1 MAIDITR
8 IRNVGFVG
16 HGGVGKTSLVEALLF
31 RTGMTTRL
39 GKVDDG
45 TATTDFDPEE
55 VKRSISIN
63 IGVAHCDYRDHR
75 FHLVDMPGYGDFV
88 AEAGPGLRV
97 VEGAIIVVDAV
108 AGVEVQTEKV
118 SRYAQEYNLPRLVF
132 VNRMD
137 RERADFD
144 RAIESVQR
152 RLKGRFVPLHV
163 PIGQESAFRGLVD
176 VLKHRGFVLGAA
188 PGKVDEI
195 DVPAELADTVRDARE
210 KLVEAV
216 AETDDDLLARYL
228 EEGTLDDAE
237 VVKAL
242 RAAIAAGKLV
252 PVICGSAT
260 KAIGMRS
267 LLDLVIDSFPS
278 PADRAAI
285 EGVDPRSKEA
295 VTRAPSTKEPFTA
308 LVFKTLTDPHVG
320 KLTLFRVFA
329 GSLGGNAQVYNPARE
344 ARERVGQV
352 ALLQGKEQKGV
363 ETLGAGEIGVVLKL
377 RETLTGDTLSA
388 ENAPIVLPRI
398 EFPEPAISFALQPK
412 AKGDED
418 KISNALARLAE
429 EDPTLRYH
437 YDPETKQLLISG
449 VGQLHIEVT
458 LERMKRKFN
467 AEVVL
472 LPPRIPYKET
482 VKGRAQVQGRH
493 KKQTGGRGQFGD
505 CWVEIEPL
513 PRGGRFEFVDKI
525 FGGAIPRNFIP
536 SVEKGVR
543 ARLERGVLA
552 GYQVVDVRV
561 TLYDGS
567 YHSVDSSDIA
577 FQLAGQIAAEKAVL
591 EARPCLL
598 EPVMDVEVT
607 APSNIAGDVIG
618 DLNSRRGKIAG
629 MEPGDEMTV
638 VRAQVPM
645 ADMLNYEP
653 HLRSMSGGRGSY
665 AMTFSHYEELPAA
678 LAEKVVAEAK
688 REKEARAA
696 EKH

>member
-1 MAIDITR
+1 MTIERSR
-8 IRNVGFVG
+8 IRNIGFVG
-16 HGGVGKTSLVEALLF
+16 HGGVGKTSLVEAILH
-31 RTGMTTRL
+31 RTGMTNRL
-39 GKVDDG
+39 GRVDDG

-55 VKRSISIN
+55 VKRKISIN
-63 IGVAHCDYRDHR
+63 SAVAFCDYRDHR

-88 AEAGPGLRV
+88 SEARAGLRV
-97 VEGAIIVVDAV
+97 VEGAVIVVDAV

-118 SRYAQEYNLPRLVF
+118 SKFAQEYALPRLCL

-137 RERADFD
+137 RERADFA
-144 RAIESVQR
+144 RVLESIQR
-152 RLKGRFVPLHV
+152 RLKGRFVPLQI
-163 PIGQESAFRGLVD
+163 PIGQEAAFRGVVDLVKMKAILETD
-176 VLKHRGFVLGAA
+176 GKAQEADIPGDLAA
-188 PGKVDEI
+188 E
-195 DVPAELADTVRDARE
+195 AQEHRE

-216 AETDDDLLARYL
+216 AETDDELLARYL
-228 EEGTLDDAE
+228 EEGSLGEAE
-237 VVKAL
+237 VLKAL
-242 RAAIAAGKLV
+242 RGAIGAGKLV
-252 PVICGSAT
+252 PVLCGSAA
-260 KAIGMRS
+260 KAIGLRS
-267 LLDLVIDSFPS
+267 LLELVIDSFPS
-278 PADRAAI
+278 PVDRGPV
-285 EGVDPRSKEA
+285 EGTDPRNKET
-295 VTRAPSTKEPFTA
+295 VTRTPDAKEPFSA
-308 LVFKTLTDPHVG
+308 LIFKTFTDPHVG
-320 KLTLFRVFA
+320 KLTLFRVFS
-329 GSLGGNAQVYNPARE
+329 GTLTGNSQVYNSTRE

-352 ALLQGKEQKGV
+352 ALMQGKEQRGA
-363 ETLGAGEIGVVLKL
+363 ETLGPGEIGVVAKLK
-377 RETLTGDTLSA
+377 ETLTGDTLCAESA
-388 ENAPIVLPRI
+388 PVVFPAVK
-398 EFPEPAISFALQPK
+398 FPEPAISFALQPK

-458 LERMKRKFN
+458 LERMKRKFH

-482 VKGRAQVQGRH
+482 VKGRVQVQGRH

-505 CWVEIEPL
+505 CWIEVEPL
-513 PRGGRFEFVDKI
+513 PRGAGFEFVDKI
-525 FGGAIPRNFIP
+525 FGGSIPRNFIP

-543 ARLERGVLA
+543 ARLERGVIA
-552 GYQVVDVRV
+552 GYPVVDIRV
-561 TLYDGS
+561 SLYDGS
-567 YHSVDSSDIA
+567 FHSVDSSDIA

-607 APSNIAGDVIG
+607 APSSIAGDVIG

-629 MEPGDEMTV
+629 MEPGDETSV

-645 ADMLNYEP
+645 AEMLNYEP

-665 AMTFSHYEELPAA
+665 SMEFSHYEELPAM
-678 LAEKVVAEAK
+678 LMEKVVTEAK
-688 REKEARAA
+688 KEREARAA

>member
-1 MAIDITR
+1 MAIEISR
-8 IRNVGFVG
+8 IRNIGFVG
-16 HGGVGKTSLVEALLF
+16 HGGVGKTSLVEAILF
-31 RTGMTTRL
+31 RTGMITRL
-39 GKVDDG
+39 GRVDDG

-55 VKRSISIN
+55 VKRRISIN
-63 IGVAHCDYRDHR
+63 TAVAFCDYRDHR

-88 AEAGPGLRV
+88 AEARAGLRV

-118 SRYAQEYNLPRLVF
+118 SKFAQEYGLPRLCF

-137 RERADFD
+137 RERADFA
-144 RAIESVQR
+144 RALDSIQR
-152 RLKGRFVPLHV
+152 RLKGRFVPLNLPV
-163 PIGQESAFRGLVD
+163 GQESAFRGVVD
-176 VLKHRGFVLGAA
+176 VVRMKANVQGAD
-188 PGKVDEI
+188 GKIAEVE
-195 DVPAELADTVRDARE
+195 VPDDLVATAREYRE

-228 EEGTLDDAE
+228 EEGSLADDE
-237 VVKAL
+237 VLKAL

-252 PVICGSAT
+252 PVLCGSAAKT
-260 KAIGMRS
+260 LGVGS
-267 LLDLVIDSFPS
+267 LLNLVIDSFPS
-278 PADRAAI
+278 PAERGPI
-285 EGVDPRSKEA
+285 EGTDPRTKEL
-295 VTRAPSTKEPFTA
+295 VTRAPGPKEPFSA
-308 LVFKTLTDPHVG
+308 LVFKTITDPHVG
-320 KLTLFRVFA
+320 KLSLFRVFSGTVSGNSQAYNA
-329 GSLGGNAQVYNPARE
+329 GRE
-344 ARERVGQV
+344 ARERIGQV
-352 ALLQGKEQKGV
+352 AHMQGKEQRV
-363 ETLGAGEIGVVLKL
+363 VDTLGSGEIGVVAKLK
-377 RETLTGDTLSA
+377 ETLTGDTLTV
-388 ENAPIVLPRI
+388 ENAPIVFTPVA
-398 EFPEPAISFALQPK
+398 FPEPAISFALQPK

-482 VKGRAQVQGRH
+482 VRGRAQVQGRH

-505 CWVEIEPL
+505 CWIEIEPL
-513 PRGGRFEFVDKI
+513 TRGGGFEFVDNI
-525 FGGAIPRNFIP
+525 FGGSIPRNFIP

-543 ARLERGVLA
+543 ARLERGVIA
-552 GYQVVDVRV
+552 GYPVVDVKV
-561 TLYDGS
+561 SLYDGS

-577 FQLAGQIAAEKAVL
+577 FQLAGQIAAEKAVQ

-598 EPVMDVEVT
+598 EPIMNVEVT
-607 APSNIAGDVIG
+607 VPSSLAGDVIG

-629 MEPGDEMTV
+629 MDSGGETTT

-645 ADMLNYEP
+645 AEMLNYEP

-665 AMTFSHYEELPAA
+665 SMEFSHYEELPGM
-678 LAEKVVAEAK
+678 LGEKVITEAK
-688 REKEARAA
+688 KEREAKAA

>member
-1 MAIDITR
+1 MAIEISR
-8 IRNVGFVG
+8 IRNIGFVG
-16 HGGVGKTSLVEALLF
+16 HGGVGKTSLVEAILF
-31 RTGMTTRL
+31 RTGMTSRL
-39 GKVDDG
+39 GRVDDG

-55 VKRSISIN
+55 VKRKISIN
-63 IGVAHCDYRDHR
+63 TAVAFCDYKEHR

-88 AEAGPGLRV
+88 AEARAGLRV
-97 VEGAIIVVDAV
+97 VEGAVIVVDAV

-118 SRYAQEYNLPRLVF
+118 SKFAQEYGLPRLCF

-137 RERADFD
+137 RERADFARTLD
-144 RAIESVQR
+144 SIQR
-152 RLKGRFVPLHV
+152 RLKGRFVPLNLPV
-163 PIGQESAFRGLVD
+163 GQESAFRGVVD
-176 VLKHRGFVLGAA
+176 VVRMKANVQGSDGKIVEIEVPDDLAA
-188 PGKVDEI
+188 TAREY
-195 DVPAELADTVRDARE
+195 RE

-228 EEGTLDDAE
+228 EEGSLADDE
-237 VVKAL
+237 VIKAL

-252 PVICGSAT
+252 PVLCGSAAKT
-260 KAIGMRS
+260 LGVGS
-267 LLDLVIDSFPS
+267 LLTLVIDSFPS
-278 PADRAAI
+278 PAERGPA
-285 EGVDPRSKEA
+285 EGTDPRTKEL
-295 VTRAPSTKEPFTA
+295 VTRAPGAKEPFSA
-308 LVFKTLTDPHVG
+308 LVFKTFTDPHVG
-320 KLTLFRVFA
+320 KLSLFRVFSGTVA
-329 GSLGGNAQVYNPARE
+329 GNSQVYNAARE

-352 ALLQGKEQKGV
+352 AHMQGKEQRGV
-363 ETLGAGEIGVVLKL
+363 DALGPGEIGVVAKLK
-377 RETLTGDTLSA
+377 ETLTGDTLSVD
-388 ENAPIVLPRI
+388 NAPIVFSPVA
-398 EFPEPAISFALQPK
+398 FPEPAISFALQPK

-482 VKGRAQVQGRH
+482 VRGRAQVQGRH

-505 CWVEIEPL
+505 CWIEIEPL
-513 PRGGRFEFVDKI
+513 TRGGGFEFVDNI
-525 FGGAIPRNFIP
+525 FGGSIPRNFIP

-543 ARLERGVLA
+543 ARLERGVIA
-552 GYQVVDVRV
+552 GYPVVDVRV
-561 TLYDGS
+561 SLYDGS

-577 FQLAGQIAAEKAVL
+577 FQLAGQIAAEKAVQ

-598 EPVMDVEVT
+598 EPITNVEVT
-607 APSNIAGDVIG
+607 VPSSLAGDVIG

-629 MEPGDEMTV
+629 MDSGGEATT

-645 ADMLNYEP
+645 AEMLNYEP

-665 AMTFSHYEELPAA
+665 SMEFAHYEELPGM
-678 LAEKVVAEAK
+678 LAEKVITEARKEREAK
-688 REKEARAA
+688 AA

>member
-1 MAIDITR
+1 MAIDVSR

-16 HGGVGKTSLVEALLF
+16 HGGVGKTSLVEAILF
-31 RTGMTTRL
+31 RTGATTRL
-39 GKVDDG
+39 GRVDDG

-55 VKRSISIN
+55 VKRKISIN

-75 FHLVDMPGYGDFV
+75 FHLVDMPGYGDFI
-88 AEAGPGLRV
+88 AEARAGLRV
-97 VEGAIIVVDAV
+97 VEGAVLVVDAV

-118 SRYAQEYNLPRLVF
+118 SKFAQEYELPRLVF

-137 RERADFD
+137 RERADLG
-144 RAIESVQR
+144 RTLESLRR
-152 RLKGRFVPLHV
+152 RLKGRFVPLQV
-163 PIGQESAFRGLVD
+163 PIGQEAAFRGVVD
-176 VLKHRGFVLGAA
+176 VLKGKGYVLSGT
-188 PGKVDEI
+188 PGKVDE
-195 DVPAELADTVRDARE
+195 VPIPADLADTVREYRE
-210 KLVEAV
+210 RLVEAV

-228 EEGTLDDAE
+228 EEGSLEEAD
-237 VVKAL
+237 VLKAL
-242 RAAIAAGKLV
+242 RGAIAAGKLV

-260 KAIGMRS
+260 KTLGVRS

-278 PADRAAI
+278 PADRSAV
-285 EGVDPRSKEA
+285 EGIDPRTKETVA
-295 VTRAPSTKEPFTA
+295 RAPSAKEPLAA

-320 KLTLFRVFA
+320 KLSLFRVFA
-329 GSLGGNAQVYNPARE
+329 GSVSGNAQVYNSVRE

-352 ALLQGKEQKGV
+352 SLLQGREQKGV
-363 ETLGAGEIGVVLKL
+363 ESIGPGEIGVVLKL
-377 RETLTGDTLSA
+377 KETLTGDTLCA
-388 ENAPIVLPRI
+388 EHAPIVLPRI
-398 EFPEPAISFALQPK
+398 QFPEPAISFALQPK

-505 CWVEIEPL
+505 CWIEIEPL
-513 PRGGRFEFVDKI
+513 PRGGGFEFVDKI

-543 ARLERGVLA
+543 ARLERGVIA
-552 GYQVVDVRV
+552 GYPVVDVRV

-567 YHSVDSSDIA
+567 YHTVDSSDIA
-577 FQLAGQIAAEKAVL
+577 FQIAGQIAAEKAVS

-598 EPVMDVEVT
+598 EPVMDVEVS
-607 APSNIAGDVIG
+607 APSGIAGDVIG
-618 DLNSRRGKIAG
+618 DLNSRRGRIAG

-645 ADMLNYEP
+645 AEMLNYEP

-665 AMTFSHYEELPAA
+665 SMAFSHYEELPAM
-678 LAEKVVAEAK
+678 LADKVIAEAK
-688 REKEARAA
+688 KEREARAA

>member
-1 MAIDITR
+1 MAIDISR

-16 HGGVGKTSLVEALLF
+16 HGGVGKTTLVEAILH
-31 RTGMTTRL
+31 RTGMINRL
-39 GKVDDG
+39 GRVEDG

-55 VKRSISIN
+55 VRRKISIN
-63 IGVAHCDYRDHR
+63 TAVAVADYKDHR
-75 FHLVDMPGYGDFV
+75 INLVDMPGFGDFI
-88 AEAGPGLRV
+88 AEARAGLRV

-118 SRYAQEYNLPRLVF
+118 SKFAQEYGLPRLVF

-137 RERADFD
+137 RERADFA
-144 RAIESVQR
+144 RTLESIQR
-152 RLKGRFVPLHV
+152 RLKGRFVPLRV
-163 PIGQESAFRGLVD
+163 PVGQEAGFRGVVDLVQM
-176 VLKHRGFVLGAA
+176 KAFVQSEGKTAEAPIPDDLTGA
-188 PGKVDEI
+188 VQE
-195 DVPAELADTVRDARE
+195 ARE

-228 EEGTLDDAE
+228 DAGSLDQAE

-242 RAAIAAGKLV
+242 RAAIGAGKLV
-252 PVICGSAT
+252 PVVCGAGNKGIGAT
-260 KAIGMRS
+260 S
-267 LLDLVIDSFPS
+267 LLDLVIEAFPS
-278 PADRAAI
+278 PADRPPI
-285 EGVDPRSKEA
+285 EGIDPRTKET
-295 VTRAPSTKEPFTA
+295 VTRAPGAKEPLAA
-308 LVFKTLTDPHVG
+308 LVFKTFTDPHVG
-320 KLTLFRVFA
+320 KLSLFRIFS
-329 GSLGGNAQVYNPARE
+329 GTLGPNSQVYNANRE
-344 ARERVGQV
+344 TRERVGQV
-352 ALLQGKEQKGV
+352 AIMQGKEQRPA
-363 ETLGAGEIGVVLKL
+363 ESLGPGEIGVVAKLK
-377 RETLTGDTLSA
+377 ETLTGDTLSVD
-388 ENAPIVLPRI
+388 NAPIIIPPI
-398 EFPEPAISFALQPK
+398 AFGEPAISFALQPK

-467 AEVVL
+467 AEVIL

-505 CWVEIEPL
+505 CWIEIEPL
-513 PRGGRFEFVDKI
+513 PRGGGFEFVDKI
-525 FGGAIPRNFIP
+525 FGGSIPRNFIP

-543 ARLERGVLA
+543 ARLERGVIA

-561 TLYDGS
+561 SLYDGS
-567 YHSVDSSDIA
+567 FHSVDSSDIA
-577 FQLAGQIAAEKAVL
+577 FQLAGQIAAEKAVQ
-591 EARPCLL
+591 EARPALL
-598 EPVMDVEVT
+598 EPIMNVEVT
-607 APSNIAGDVIG
+607 APSNLAGDVIG

-629 MEPGDEMTV
+629 MDAGGDLTV
-638 VRAQVPM
+638 IRAQVPM
-645 ADMLNYEP
+645 AEMLNYEP

-665 AMTFSHYEELPAA
+665 SMESSHYEELPGM
-678 LAEKVVAEAK
+678 LAEKVIAEAK
-688 REKEARAA
+688 KEREAKAA